1 MRKVDVAII
10 GAGSAGLAA
19 RREVAKTTDSW
30 VVIDDGILG
39 TTCARVGC
47 MPSKVLI
54 QSADDFARRKKFAEQ
69 GILGAENLSIDTD
82 ITIRHV
88 RSLRD
93 RFVRGVSSGM
103 ASWMTDDNLIRKR
116 AKFIDKNTLDLG
128 DEKIWAKT
136 IIIATGST
144 PFIPPILK
152 DHKEFL
158 LTTDFLFEQEHL
170 PKNIAVIGLGVI
182 GIELGQALSK
192 LDLNI
197 LGVARREMIA
207 GVSDPEILEYVVRKF
222 DEQLDLSFEGVQKVE
237 VVGDQLKISTG
248 KREFLADKVL
258 VTTGRSPNLASL
270 NLDCLGV
277 KLNKKGIPNHS
288 KTTFQIEG
296 AENIYL
302 PGDVNGDKPILHEAS
317 DEGRIAGFNATRDEV
332 THFQTRT
339 PLEVTF
345 CDPNIASAGMKYQE
359 IKDAGIDFQFGK
371 VLFEGQGRS
380 IVKLKEIG
388 MLKVFGETKTGK
400 ILGAEMFGPDAEH
413 IAHLMAWVIS
423 MKMTVNQVLAL
434 PFYHPVIE
442 EGLRTALRDL
452 REKVEEQA
460 PQLEIFPLS
469 KN

>member
-1 MRKVDVAII
+1 VAII

-19 RREVAKTTDSW
+19 RREVAKVTDSW

-54 QSADDFARRKKFAEQ
+54 QSANDFERRKKFKEQ
-69 GILGAENLSIDTD
+69 GIIGAEHLLVDTD
-82 ITIRHV
+82 ITMKHV
-88 RSLRD
+88 RALRD

-103 ASWMTDDNLIRKR
+103 ATWSNENNLIRKR

-128 DEKIWAKT
+128 DEKIWAKK
-136 IIIATGST
+136 IIIGTGST
-144 PFIPPILK
+144 PFVPSIFEEHK
-152 DHKEFL
+152 DFL

-170 PKNIAVIGLGVI
+170 PKNIAVVGLGVI
-182 GIELGQALSK
+182 GIELGQGLSK
-192 LDLNI
+192 LGLNVMGI
-197 LGVARREMIA
+197 ARREMIA
-207 GVSDPEILEYVVRKF
+207 GVSEPEILEYVVKKF
-222 DEQLDLSFEGVQKVE
+222 DEQLNLSFAGIQKVE
-237 VVGDQLKISTG
+237 VIGKQLKITTG
-248 KREFLADKVL
+248 EKEFLADKVL

-270 NLDCLGV
+270 NLEALGV
-277 KLNKKGIPNHS
+277 ELNNKGIPAHS
-288 KTTFQIEG
+288 KTTFQITG

-317 DEGRIAGFNATRDEV
+317 DEGRIAGYNSVRDEI

-442 EGLRTALRDL
+442 EGLRTSLRDL
-452 REKVEEQA
+452 REKVQEKA
-460 PQLEIFPLS
+460 PDLEIFPIQG
-469 KN
+469 